1 MSPKRHSNIVATRG
15 RSPVFATLG
24 DETRLSLIAKL
35 CAVQHGS
42 ITQLTEGS
50 NLSRQAIT
58 KHLRVLERVG
68 IVRCVRKGRESR
80 FQFNPEPIEGI
91 REYLDF
97 VSQQWDQAPSRGKSF
112 VEDERPRSLN
122 CKAANTQSQSAR
134 VTSERRP

>member
-15 RSPVFATLG
+15 RSPVFGALG
-24 DETRLSLIAKL
+24 DETRLSLVAKL

-42 ITQLTEGS
+42 ISQLTEGS

-58 KHLRVLERVG
+58 KHLRVLKRVG

-97 VSQQWDQAPSRGKSF
+97 VSQQWDRALSRRKSF
-112 VEDERPRSLN
+112 VEDDRPRS
-122 CKAANTQSQSAR
+122 
-134 VTSERRP
+134 

>member
-15 RSPVFATLG
+15 RSPVFAALG
-24 DETRLSLIAKL
+24 GRAAAFAGCEA

-50 NLSRQAIT
+50 NLSRQAIS

-80 FQFNPEPIEGI
+80 FQFNPGPIEGI
-91 REYLDF
+91 GEYLDF
-97 VSQQWDQAPSRGKSF
+97 VSKRWDQALSRRKSF
-112 VEDERPRSLN
+112 VQDDRPRSLN
-122 CKAANTQSQSAR
+122 CKAADTQSLSAR